1 MSLSRAIA
9 VALTLSLAISA
20 CGGRVKLKP
29 QQGTSLHAKPEEAAT
44 QLTVDEMLTPSP
56 QAPTKRSDELNNRT
70 KERREDTFDIQTK
83 SQATWTNV
91 I

>member
-20 CGGRVKLKP
+20 CGGLVKLKP
-29 QQGTSLHAKPEEAAT
+29 QQGTSLPVKPEEAAT

-56 QAPTKRSDELNNRT
+56 QARPKRSDELITRSQ
-70 KERREDTFDIQTK
+70 ERREDKFDIPPK
-83 SQATWTNV
+83 S
-91 I
+91 

>member
-29 QQGTSLHAKPEEAAT
+29 QQGTSLPVKPEEAAT
-44 QLTVDEMLTPSP
+44 LAEK
-56 QAPTKRSDELNNRT
+56 KRAFLQKLLAEIE
-70 KERREDTFDIQTK
+70 K
-83 SQATWTNV
+83 
-91 I
+91 